1 MDYSDYEVVAQNQ
14 ETNVICVRAGFLEGT
29 IIVIEPETWPE
40 DLPAWLDAHIQST
53 FNRDASNGPVA
64 EPTEADEL

>member
-14 ETNVICVRAGFLEGT
+14 ETNIICVRAGFLDET

-53 FNRDASNGPVA
+53 FNKDASKGPVA
-64 EPTEADEL
+64 EPTEAEAI